1 MSWLLVLP
9 LLVPLSTGILC
20 LVLPGRTAQRALG
33 LAGAMGLLA
42 AASALLIQV
51 HRQGIQ
57 AVQIGN
63 WPAPFGITFVADHLS
78 ALMVLITGVVAVAVA
93 LFALA
98 EDDRPREGLG
108 YYALGHLLLF
118 GVNGA
123 FLTGDLFN
131 LYVWFEVLL
140 LASFVLMVL
149 GGGQAQLAGGVRYF
163 AVSLLSSIL
172 FLMAVGLL
180 YGATGALN
188 MADLALRVGSVH
200 PGLLSALSMLFL
212 VAFGLKAAVFP
223 FFFWLPASYPAP
235 PVMVSALFAG
245 LLTKVGVYA
254 LIRVFTLL
262 FTQDTGFTHNLI
274 LWIAGLTL
282 LLGVLMA
289 LAQGELKQLLSF
301 QLVSHIGYMLM
312 GLGILTPL
320 ALAGSVFYALNHMMV
335 IAALFLLAG
344 LLQRLQGTTVLVQ
357 MGGLYRPYP
366 WLAVLF
372 LLPAFSLAGLPPFS
386 GFWAK
391 YTLVA
396 AGLQAGQYG
405 IVGVALLVGLLT
417 LLSMSLVFA
426 EVFWKN
432 APQRAAVGR
441 DGASTLHPGDDP
453 LRDSASTVHPPAA
466 SGGWQG
472 LVLPVGLLA
481 ALILGIGLWAE
492 PLLSLSQTAARELLE
507 PTGYIQAVLGV
518 GR

>member
-140 LASFVLMVL
+140 LASFVLMIL

-289 LAQGELKQLLSF
+289 LAQGELKRLLSF

-320 ALAGSVFYALNHMMV
+320 ALAGSVFYALNHMVV

-441 DGASTLHPGDDP
+441 HG
-453 LRDSASTVHPPAA
+453 ASTVHPPAA

>member
-9 LLVPLSTGILC
+9 LLIPLATGILC
-20 LVLPGRTAQRALG
+20 LVLASRPAQRTLGLVGALG
-33 LAGAMGLLA
+33 LLGAA
-42 AASALLIQV
+42 FALLIQV
-51 HRQGIQ
+51 NQQGIQ
-57 AVQIGN
+57 AVQVGN

-78 ALMVLITGVVAVAVA
+78 ALMVLVTGVVAVVVA
-93 LFALA
+93 LYALA
-98 EDDRPREGLG
+98 EGDEPREHLG
-108 YYALGHLLLF
+108 YYPLSQLLLF

-140 LASFVLMVL
+140 LASFVLMIL
-149 GGGQAQLAGGVRYF
+149 GESKAQLAGGIKYF

-172 FLMAVGLL
+172 FLVAVGLL

-188 MADLALRVGSVH
+188 LADLATRVGAVN
-200 PGLLSALSMLFL
+200 PGLLTALAMLFL
-212 VAFGLKAAVFP
+212 GAFGLKAAVFP

-235 PVMVSALFAG
+235 PVMISALFAG

-262 FTQDTGFTHNLI
+262 FTQDVGFTHGLI

-289 LAQGELKQLLSF
+289 LAQGELRRLLSF

-320 ALAGSVFYALNHMMV
+320 ALAGSVFYALNHMIV
-335 IAALFLLAG
+335 ISALFLMAG
-344 LLQRLQGTTVLVQ
+344 LLQRLQSTTVLVR
-357 MGGLYRPYP
+357 MGGLYKRHP

-391 YTLVA
+391 FTLVA
-396 AGLQAGQYG
+396 AGLQAGQYT
-405 IVGVALLVGLLT
+405 IVAVALLVGLLT
-417 LLSMSLVFA
+417 LLSMGLVFA
-426 EVFWKN
+426 EVFWKK
-432 APQRAAVGR
+432 APQALGKA
-441 DGASTLHPGDDP
+441 P
-453 LRDSASTVHPPAA
+453 
-466 SGGWQG
+466 GGWGG
-472 LVLPVGLLA
+472 LVVPVGWLA
-481 ALILGIGLWAE
+481 VLTLGIGLWAE
-492 PLLSLSQTAARELLE
+492 PLLSLSQAAAQELLE
-507 PTGYIQAVLGV
+507 PGRYIEAVLGV
-518 GR
+518 SR

>member
-9 LLVPLSTGILC
+9 LLIPLSTGIVC
-20 LVLPGRTAQRALG
+20 LVVAHRPAQRVLG
-33 LAGAMGLLA
+33 LAGALGLLA
-42 AASALLIQV
+42 AAVALLTQIHQ
-51 HRQGIQ
+51 QGIQ

-78 ALMVLITGVVAVAVA
+78 ALMVLATAVVAVAVA
-93 LFALA
+93 LYALN
-98 EDDRPREGLG
+98 EGDPPREAQG
-108 YYALGHLLLF
+108 YYALTHLLLF

-140 LASFVLMVL
+140 LASFVLMIL
-149 GGGQAQLAGGVRYF
+149 GGQKAQLAGGVRYF

-172 FLMAVGLL
+172 FLVAVGLL

-188 MADLALRVGSVH
+188 LADLAIRIGAVH
-200 PGLLSALSMLFL
+200 PGLLTALAMLFL
-212 VAFGLKAAVFP
+212 AAFGLKAAVFP

-235 PVMVSALFAG
+235 PVMISALFAG

-262 FTQDTGFTHNLI
+262 FTQDVGFTHNLI
-274 LWIAGLTL
+274 LWIAGFTL

-289 LAQGELKQLLSF
+289 LAQGELRRLLSF

-320 ALAGSVFYALNHMMV
+320 ALAGSVFYALNHMVV

-344 LLQRLQGTTVLVQ
+344 LLQRLQGTTVLVR
-357 MGGLYRPYP
+357 MGGLYRLFP

-391 YTLVA
+391 FTLVA

-405 IVGVALLVGLLT
+405 IVAVALLVGLLT
-417 LLSMSLVFA
+417 LLSMGLVFA
-426 EVFWKN
+426 EVFWKE
-432 APQRAAVGR
+432 APRAEDA
-441 DGASTLHPGDDP
+441 APGDWG
-453 LRDSASTVHPPAA
+453 R
-466 SGGWQG
+466 

-481 ALILGIGLWAE
+481 VLVLGIGLWAE
-492 PLLSLSQTAARELLE
+492 PLLGLSLTAARELLE
-507 PTGYIQAVLGV
+507 PAAYIQAVLGV
-518 GR
+518 SR

>member
-1 MSWLLVLP
+1 MSWLLLLP
-9 LLVPLSTGILC
+9 LLVPLTTGILC
-20 LVLPGRTAQRALG
+20 LLVAHRPAQRRLG
-33 LAGAMGLLA
+33 LAGALGLLA
-42 AASALLIQV
+42 AAVALLIQI
-51 HRQGIQ
+51 HQQGIQ

-78 ALMVLITGVVAVAVA
+78 ALMVLATGVVAVAVA
-93 LFALA
+93 LYALN
-98 EDDRPREGLG
+98 EGDPPREAQG
-108 YYALGHLLLF
+108 YYALVHLLLF

-140 LASFVLMVL
+140 LASFVLMIL
-149 GGGQAQLAGGVRYF
+149 GGGQAQLAGGVKYF

-172 FLMAVGLL
+172 FLVALGLL

-188 MADLALRVGSVH
+188 LADLATRVGAVN
-200 PGLLSALSMLFL
+200 PGLLSALAMLFL
-212 VAFGLKAAVFP
+212 AAFGLKAAVFP
-223 FFFWLPASYPAP
+223 FMFWLPASYPAP

-262 FTQDTGFTHNLI
+262 FTHDVGFTHSLL
-274 LWIAGLTL
+274 LWVAGLTL
-282 LLGVLMA
+282 SLGVLMA
-289 LAQGELKQLLSF
+289 LAQGELRRLLSF

-320 ALAGSVFYALNHMMV
+320 ALAGSVFYALNHMVV

-344 LLQRLQGTTVLVQ
+344 LLQRLQGTTVLVR
-357 MGGLYRPYP
+357 MGGLYRAYP

-391 YTLVA
+391 FTLVA
-396 AGLQAGQYG
+396 AGLEAGQYV

-417 LLSMSLVFA
+417 LLSMGLVFA
-426 EVFWKN
+426 EAFWKD
-432 APQRAAVGR
+432 APQATETA
-441 DGASTLHPGDDP
+441 PGW
-453 LRDSASTVHPPAA
+453 R
-466 SGGWQG
+466 G

-481 ALILGIGLWAE
+481 LLTLGIGLWAE
-492 PLLSLSQTAARELLE
+492 PLLGLSLAAARELLE
-507 PTGYIQAVLGV
+507 PAGYIEAVLGV
-518 GR
+518 SR

>member
-9 LLVPLSTGILC
+9 LLIPLTTGILC
-20 LVLPGRTAQRALG
+20 LVLPGRTAQRVLG
-33 LAGAMGLLA
+33 LAGALGLLA
-42 AASALLIQV
+42 AGLALLAQV
-51 HRQGIQ
+51 QRLGIQ

-78 ALMVLITGVVAVAVA
+78 ALMVLVTGVVAVAVA

-98 EDDRPREGLG
+98 ENDPAREGLG

-140 LASFVLMVL
+140 LSSFVLMIL
-149 GGGQAQLAGGVRYF
+149 GGSKAQLAGGVKYF

-172 FLMAVGLL
+172 FLVAVGLL

-188 MADLALRVGSVH
+188 MADLALRVERVH
-200 PGLLSALSMLFL
+200 PGLLTALSMLFL

-235 PVMVSALFAG
+235 PAMISALFAG

-262 FTQDTGFTHNLI
+262 FTHDTGFTHSLI
-274 LWIAGLTL
+274 LWVAGFTL

-289 LAQGELKQLLSF
+289 LAQGELRRLLSF

-320 ALAGSVFYALNHMMV
+320 ALAGSVFYALNHMIV
-335 IAALFLLAG
+335 IAALFLLMG
-344 LLQRLQGTTVLVQ
+344 LLQRLQGTTVLVR

-405 IVGVALLVGLLT
+405 IVAVALLVGLLT
-417 LLSMSLVFA
+417 LLSMGLVFA
-426 EVFWKN
+426 EVFWKK
-432 APQRAAVGR
+432 APGEVRAA
-441 DGASTLHPGDDP
+441 PGG
-453 LRDSASTVHPPAA
+453 L
-466 SGGWQG
+466 GG
-472 LVLPVGLLA
+472 LALPVGLLA
-481 ALILGIGLWAE
+481 VLTLGIGLWAE
-492 PLLSLSQTAARELLE
+492 PLLSLSQAAARELLE

-518 GR
+518 SR

>member
-33 LAGAMGLLA
+33 LAGALGLLA
-42 AASALLIQV
+42 AASALLTQV

-140 LASFVLMVL
+140 LASFVLMIL

-289 LAQGELKQLLSF
+289 LAQGELKRLLSF

-320 ALAGSVFYALNHMMV
+320 ALAGSVFYALNHMVV

-441 DGASTLHPGDDP
+441 DGAG
-453 LRDSASTVHPPAA
+453 TVHPPAA

>member
-20 LVLPGRTAQRALG
+20 LVVAHRPAQRALG
-33 LAGAMGLLA
+33 LAGALGLLA
-42 AASALLIQV
+42 AAVALLTQIHQ
-51 HRQGIQ
+51 RGIQ

-78 ALMVLITGVVAVAVA
+78 ALMVLATGVVAVAVA
-93 LFALA
+93 LFALN
-98 EDDRPREGLG
+98 EGDPTREGQG
-108 YYALGHLLLF
+108 YYALAHLLLF

-140 LASFVLMVL
+140 LASFVLMIL
-149 GGGQAQLAGGVRYF
+149 GGGPAQLAGGVKYF

-172 FLMAVGLL
+172 FLVAVGLL

-188 MADLALRVGSVH
+188 MADLATRVGAVN
-200 PGLLSALSMLFL
+200 PGLLSALAMLFL
-212 VAFGLKAAVFP
+212 GAFGLKAAVFP

-235 PVMVSALFAG
+235 PVMISALFAG

-274 LWIAGLTL
+274 LWIAGFTL

-289 LAQGELKQLLSF
+289 LAQGELRRLLSF

-320 ALAGSVFYALNHMMV
+320 ALAGSVFYALNHMLV
-335 IAALFLLAG
+335 ISALFLLAG
-344 LLQRLQGTTVLVQ
+344 LLQRLQGTTVLVR
-357 MGGLYRPYP
+357 MGGLYRAYP

-391 YTLVA
+391 FTLVA

-417 LLSMSLVFA
+417 LLSMGLVFA

-432 APQRAAVGR
+432 APQARHA
-441 DGASTLHPGDDP
+441 TPGW
-453 LRDSASTVHPPAA
+453 
-466 SGGWQG
+466 GG
-472 LVLPVGLLA
+472 LVWPVGLLA
-481 ALILGIGLWAE
+481 LLTLGIGLWAE
-492 PLLSLSQTAARELLE
+492 PLLGLSLAAARELLE
-507 PTGYIQAVLGV
+507 PAGYIEAVLGV
-518 GR
+518 SR